1 MDDIYCF
8 RHELD
13 SVYSNLESIYLKIFK
28 TKNIIKYLDLNG
40 RNSFNEYFDLR
51 PIDCLYCWEEA
62 HYLHDNKY
70 VEFILN
76 HILENDWR
84 ENIYSMYFEEV
95 ELVYFWYWIGTYIKS
110 IHTRLINLNIYA
122 C

>member
-8 RHELD
+8 RHELE

-51 PIDCLYCWEEA
+51 PIDCLYCLEEA

-70 VEFILN
+70 VEFLLN

-84 ENIYSMYFEEV
+84 ENIYSKYFKKV
-95 ELVYFWYWIGTYIKS
+95 
-110 IHTRLINLNIYA
+110 
-122 C
+122 

>member
-13 SVYSNLESIYLKIFK
+13 SVYSNLEAIYLKIFK

-40 RNSFNEYFDLR
+40 SNSFNEYFDLR
-51 PIDCLYCWEEA
+51 PIDCLYCMEEA

-84 ENIYSMYFEEV
+84 ENIYSKYFEEV